1 MTIAHPVFV
10 PIERGRYTAKGSSLS
25 MQATVPESDCRV
37 LEHSAGSGIGSLTVK
52 ERKDWNAALWALL
65 FLGPNLILFLI
76 FTAYPVF
83 YGLYISFYNYS
94 ILKPKKWIG
103 LENYTDFFNSPKTP
117 DLIWRS
123 IYYAVGTTIPVV
135 FLPLIVA
142 VLLTNAGAFTKPLR
156 MIYILPIVTSPVAAA
171 AVWKW
176 LYAKDFGLINYG
188 LSLIGV
194 KPVDWL
200 FSLTWS
206 MPAVIIMSVWLLVP
220 FNIILYTA
228 GLQEVPRDLYDAAEV
243 DGASSFQQFRSV
255 TVPMI
260 TPTIFFVFLITM
272 IGVLVGG
279 FDVINVLTQGGP
291 LQSTNVLIYDI
302 YKNAFENFK
311 MGYASAQAYVLFLG
325 VLAITLFNWVLQK
338 RWVHYS

>member
-1 MTIAHPVFV
+1 MQLPV
-10 PIERGRYTAKGSSLS
+10 T
-25 MQATVPESDCRV
+25 ESEINA
-37 LEHSAGSGIGSLTVK
+37 LENPRFWRRNHHRVK
-52 ERKDWNAALWALL
+52 EKKDWNAALWALL

-76 FTAYPVF
+76 FTAYPVG
-83 YGLYISFYNYS
+83 YGIYISLYNYS
-94 ILKPKKWIG
+94 VLKPKKWVG
-103 LENYTDFFNSPKTP
+103 LDNYRDFINDPKTP

-135 FLPLIVA
+135 VLPLVVA
-142 VLLTNAGAFTKPLR
+142 VLLTNAGVATKPFR

-176 LYAKDFGLINYG
+176 LYAKDFGLINYA
-188 LSLIGV
+188 LSWIGV
-194 KPVDWL
+194 NPVDWL
-200 FSLTWS
+200 YSLTWS
-206 MPAVIIMSVWLLVP
+206 MPAVIVMSVWLLVP

-243 DGASSFQQFRSV
+243 DGASSFQQFRTV

-291 LQSTNVLIYDI
+291 LQATNVLIYDI

-325 VLAITLFNWVLQK
+325 VLAVTLFNWILQK

>member
-1 MTIAHPVFV
+1 LV
-10 PIERGRYTAKGSSLS
+10 
-25 MQATVPESDCRV
+25 
-37 LEHSAGSGIGSLTVK
+37 
-52 ERKDWNAALWALL
+52 
-65 FLGPNLILFLI
+65 
-76 FTAYPVF
+76 FTAYPVW
-83 YGLYISFYNYS
+83 YGLYISLYNYS
-94 ILKPKKWIG
+94 ILKPKKWVG
-103 LENYTDFFNSPKTP
+103 LGNYEKFVHDPDTP

-135 FLPLIVA
+135 FLPLFVA
-142 VLLTNAGAFTKPLR
+142 VLITRAGVFTKPFRL
-156 MIYILPIVTSPVAAA
+156 IYILPIVTSPVAAA
-171 AVWKW
+171 AIWKW

-188 LSLIGV
+188 LSLIGANS
-194 KPVDWL
+194 VDWL
-200 FSLTWS
+200 YSLRWS
-206 MPAVIIMSVWLLVP
+206 MPAVIVMSIWLLVP

-243 DGASSFQQFRSV
+243 DGASSFQQFRTV

-291 LQSTNVLIYDI
+291 LQKTNILIYDI

-311 MGYASAQAYVLFLG
+311 MGYASAQAYILFLG
-325 VLAITLFNWVLQK
+325 VLLVTLFNWVLQK

>member
-1 MTIAHPVFV
+1 
-10 PIERGRYTAKGSSLS
+10 
-25 MQATVPESDCRV
+25 MQATIPESAID
-37 LEHSAGSGIGSLTVK
+37 AGAQRRFWHRSTVK
-52 ERKDWNAALWALL
+52 VKEKKDWNAALWALL
-65 FLGPNLILFLI
+65 FLGPNLVLFLV
-76 FTAYPVF
+76 FTAYPVA
-83 YGLYISFYNYS
+83 YGLYISLYNYS

-103 LENYTDFFNSPKTP
+103 LQNYDRFIHDPKTP

-123 IYYAVGTTIPVV
+123 IYYAVGVTIPVV
-135 FLPLIVA
+135 VLPLIVA
-142 VLLTNAGAFTKPLR
+142 VLLTNAGVFTKPLR

-206 MPAVIIMSVWLLVP
+206 MPAVILMSIWLLIP
-220 FNIILYTA
+220 FNVILYTA
-228 GLQEVPRDLYDAAEV
+228 GLQEVPRDLYDAAAV
-243 DGASSFQQFRSV
+243 DGASSFQQFRTV
-255 TVPMI
+255 TIPMI

-272 IGVLVGG
+272 IGVLVGA

-291 LQSTNVLIYDI
+291 LHATDVLIYDI
-302 YKNAFENFK
+302 YQNAFENFK
-311 MGYASAQAYVLFLG
+311 MGYASAEAYALFLG
-325 VLAITLFNWVLQK
+325 VLIVTLFNWVLQK
-338 RWVHYS
+338 RWVHYA

>member
-1 MTIAHPVFV
+1 MQFPATETEIA
-10 PIERGRYTAKGSSLS
+10 T
-25 MQATVPESDCRV
+25 
-37 LEHSAGSGIGSLTVK
+37 LENSRFWRRNTYKVK
-52 ERKDWNAALWALL
+52 EKKDWKAGLWALL
-65 FLGPNLILFLI
+65 FLGPNLLLFLT
-76 FTAYPVF
+76 FTAYPVG
-83 YGLYISFYNYS
+83 YGLYISLYNYS
-94 ILKPKKWIG
+94 ILKPKKWVG
-103 LENYTDFFNSPKTP
+103 LGNYDKFIHDPKTP

-135 FLPLIVA
+135 ILPLIIA
-142 VLLTNAGAFTKPLR
+142 VLLVNAGILTKPFRL
-156 MIYILPIVTSPVAAA
+156 IYILPIVTSPVAAA
-171 AVWKW
+171 AIWKW

-188 LSLIGV
+188 LSLFGI
-194 KPVDWL
+194 KPIDWL

-206 MPAVIIMSVWLLVP
+206 MPAVIVMSIWLLVP

-243 DGASSFQQFRSV
+243 DGASSFQQFRTV

-291 LQSTNVLIYDI
+291 LQRTNVLIYDI

-311 MGYASAQAYVLFLG
+311 MGYASAQAYGLFLG
-325 VLAITLFNWVLQK
+325 VLLVTLFNWVLQK

>member
-1 MTIAHPVFV
+1 MQLPATETEIA
-10 PIERGRYTAKGSSLS
+10 A
-25 MQATVPESDCRV
+25 
-37 LEHSAGSGIGSLTVK
+37 LENPRFWRRNPYKVK
-52 ERKDWNAALWALL
+52 EKKDWKAGLWALF
-65 FLGPNLILFLI
+65 FLGPNLILFLV
-76 FTAYPVF
+76 FTAYPVW
-83 YGLYISFYNYS
+83 YGLYISLYNYS
-94 ILKPKKWIG
+94 ILKPKKWVG
-103 LENYTDFFNSPKTP
+103 LGNYEKFVHDPDTP

-135 FLPLIVA
+135 VLPLIFA
-142 VLLTNAGAFTKPLR
+142 VLITRSGVFTKPFRL
-156 MIYILPIVTSPVAAA
+156 IYILPIVTSPVAAA
-171 AVWKW
+171 AIWKW

-188 LSLIGV
+188 LKLIGV
-194 KPVDWL
+194 KPIDWL
-200 FSLTWS
+200 YSLTWS
-206 MPAVIIMSVWLLVP
+206 MPAVIVMSVWLLIP

-243 DGASSFQQFRSV
+243 DGASAFQQFRTV

-279 FDVINVLTQGGP
+279 FDVIQVLTQGGP
-291 LQSTNVLIYDI
+291 LQKTNILIYDI

-311 MGYASAQAYVLFLG
+311 MGFASAQAYVLFLG
-325 VLAITLFNWVLQK
+325 VLLVTLFNWVLQK

>member
-1 MTIAHPVFV
+1 
-10 PIERGRYTAKGSSLS
+10 
-25 MQATVPESDCRV
+25 MQLPATEFEIDA
-37 LEHSAGSGIGSLTVK
+37 LENPRFWHRDPYRIK
-52 ERKDWNAALWALL
+52 EKKDWNAALWALL

-76 FTAYPVF
+76 FTAYPVG
-83 YGLYISFYNYS
+83 YGVYISLYNYS

-103 LENYTDFFNSPKTP
+103 LDNYDKFFHDPKTP

-135 FLPLIVA
+135 ILPLIIA
-142 VLLTNAGAFTKPLR
+142 VLLTNAGVFTKPFRL
-156 MIYILPIVTSPVAAA
+156 IYILPIVTSPVAAA
-171 AVWKW
+171 AIWKW

-188 LSLIGV
+188 LSKVGV
-194 KPVDWL
+194 SPIDWL
-200 FSLTWS
+200 YNLTWS
-206 MPAVIIMSVWLLVP
+206 MPAVILMSVWLLVP

-243 DGASSFQQFRSV
+243 DGASSLQKFRTV

-311 MGYASAQAYVLFLG
+311 MGYASAQAYILFLG
-325 VLAITLFNWVLQK
+325 VLAVTLFNWILQK
-338 RWVHYS
+338 RWVHYA

>member
-1 MTIAHPVFV
+1 MVLEVPGERLPV
-10 PIERGRYTAKGSSLS
+10 S
-25 MQATVPESDCRV
+25 MQLPATESEIAT
-37 LEHSAGSGIGSLTVK
+37 LESPRFWHRNRHKVK
-52 ERKDWNAALWALL
+52 EKNDWKAGLWALF

-76 FTAYPVF
+76 FTAYPVW
-83 YGLYISFYNYS
+83 YGLYISLYNYS
-94 ILKPKKWIG
+94 VLKPKKWVG
-103 LENYTDFFNSPKTP
+103 LGNYEKFIHDPKTP

-135 FLPLIVA
+135 VLPLVVA
-142 VLLTNAGAFTKPLR
+142 VLITKSGILTKPFR

-171 AVWKW
+171 AIWKW

-188 LSLIGV
+188 LSRVGINS
-194 KPVDWL
+194 VDWL
-200 FSLTWS
+200 FDLRWS
-206 MPAVIIMSVWLLVP
+206 MPAVIVMSVWLLVP

-243 DGASSFQQFRSV
+243 DGASGLQQFRTV

-279 FDVINVLTQGGP
+279 FDVIQVLTQGGP
-291 LQSTNVLIYDI
+291 LQKTNILIYDI

-325 VLAITLFNWVLQK
+325 VLLVTLLNWVLQT

>member
-1 MTIAHPVFV
+1 MQLPATETEIAALENPRFWQ
-10 PIERGRYTAKGSSLS
+10 RSRYK
-25 MQATVPESDCRV
+25 
-37 LEHSAGSGIGSLTVK
+37 VK
-52 ERKDWNAALWALL
+52 EKKDWKAGLWALF

-76 FTAYPVF
+76 FTAYPVW
-83 YGLYISFYNYS
+83 YGLYISLYNYS
-94 ILKPKKWIG
+94 ILKPKKWVG
-103 LENYTDFFNSPKTP
+103 LGNYEKFVHDPDTP

-135 FLPLIVA
+135 VLPLIFA
-142 VLLTNAGAFTKPLR
+142 VLITRSGVFTKPFRL
-156 MIYILPIVTSPVAAA
+156 IYILPIVTSPVAAA
-171 AVWKW
+171 AIWKW

-188 LSLIGV
+188 LKLIGV
-194 KPVDWL
+194 KPIDWL
-200 FSLTWS
+200 YSLTWS
-206 MPAVIIMSVWLLVP
+206 MPAVIVMSVWLLIP

-243 DGASSFQQFRSV
+243 DGASALQQFRTV

-279 FDVINVLTQGGP
+279 FDVIQVLTQGGP
-291 LQSTNVLIYDI
+291 LQKTNILIYDI

-311 MGYASAQAYVLFLG
+311 MGFASAQAYVLFLG
-325 VLAITLFNWVLQK
+325 VLLVTLFNWVLQK

>member
-1 MTIAHPVFV
+1 MQLPATESEITTLENPRFW
-10 PIERGRYTAKGSSLS
+10 RRNRYN
-25 MQATVPESDCRV
+25 
-37 LEHSAGSGIGSLTVK
+37 VK
-52 ERKDWNAALWALL
+52 ERKDWKAGLWALF
-65 FLGPNLILFLI
+65 FLGPNLILFLV
-76 FTAYPVF
+76 FTAYPVW
-83 YGLYISFYNYS
+83 YGLYISLYNYS
-94 ILKPKKWIG
+94 ILKPKKWVG
-103 LENYTDFFNSPKTP
+103 LGNYEKFIHDPKTP

-135 FLPLIVA
+135 VLPLIVA
-142 VLLTNAGAFTKPLR
+142 VLITKSGILTKPFR

-176 LYAKDFGLINYG
+176 LYAKDFGLINYA

-200 FSLTWS
+200 YNLTWS
-206 MPAVIIMSVWLLVP
+206 MPAVIVMSVWLLIP

-228 GLQEVPRDLYDAAEV
+228 GLQEVPGDLYDAAAV

-291 LQSTNVLIYDI
+291 LQKTNILIYDI

-311 MGYASAQAYVLFLG
+311 MGYASAQAYILFLG
-325 VLAITLFNWVLQK
+325 VLAVTLFNWVLQK
-338 RWVHYS
+338 RWVHYA

>member
-1 MTIAHPVFV
+1 MQLPATESEIATLENSRFW
-10 PIERGRYTAKGSSLS
+10 RRSRY
-25 MQATVPESDCRV
+25 
-37 LEHSAGSGIGSLTVK
+37 TVK
-52 ERKDWNAALWALL
+52 EKKDWKAGLWALL
-65 FLGPNLILFLI
+65 FLGPNLILFLV
-76 FTAYPVF
+76 FTAYPVW
-83 YGLYISFYNYS
+83 YGLYISLYNYS
-94 ILKPKKWIG
+94 ILKPKKWVG
-103 LENYTDFFNSPKTP
+103 LGNYEKFVHDPDTP

-135 FLPLIVA
+135 FLPLFVA
-142 VLLTNAGAFTKPLR
+142 VLITRAGVFTKPFWL
-156 MIYILPIVTSPVAAA
+156 IYILPIVTSPVAAA
-171 AVWKW
+171 AIWKW

-188 LSLIGV
+188 LSLIGANS
-194 KPVDWL
+194 VDWL
-200 FSLTWS
+200 YSLRWS
-206 MPAVIIMSVWLLVP
+206 MPAVIVMSIWLLVP

-243 DGASSFQQFRSV
+243 DGASSFQQFRTV

-260 TPTIFFVFLITM
+260 TPTIFFVLLITM

-291 LQSTNVLIYDI
+291 LQKTNILIYDI

-311 MGYASAQAYVLFLG
+311 MGYASAQAYILFLG
-325 VLAITLFNWVLQK
+325 VLLVTLFNWVLQK

>member
-1 MTIAHPVFV
+1 MQ
-10 PIERGRYTAKGSSLS
+10 LS
-25 MQATVPESDCRV
+25 VTESELAG
-37 LEHSAGSGIGSLTVK
+37 LETSRFWRRNRNQIK
-52 ERKDWNAALWALL
+52 EKKDWNAALWALL

-76 FTAYPVF
+76 FTAYPVG
-83 YGLYISFYNYS
+83 YGLYISLYNYS
-94 ILKPKKWIG
+94 ILKPKEWVG
-103 LENYTDFFNSPKTP
+103 LENYDTFIHDPKTP

-135 FLPLIVA
+135 VLPLIVA
-142 VLLTNAGAFTKPLR
+142 VLLSNAGVATRPLR

-188 LSLIGV
+188 LSLVGV
-194 KPVDWL
+194 SPVDWL
-200 FSLTWS
+200 YSLRWS
-206 MPAVIIMSVWLLVP
+206 MPAVILMSIWLLIP

-228 GLQEVPRDLYDAAEV
+228 GLQEVPGDLYDAAAV

-272 IGVLVGG
+272 INVLVGA

-302 YKNAFENFK
+302 YKNAFENFR
-311 MGYASAQAYVLFLG
+311 MGYASAQAYALFLA
-325 VLAITLFNWVLQK
+325 VLIITLINWVLQK

>member
-1 MTIAHPVFV
+1 VIDNDRPSRFPAFSG
-10 PIERGRYTAKGSSLS
+10 ERPLVS
-25 MQATVPESDCRV
+25 MQLPATESEIAA
-37 LEHSAGSGIGSLTVK
+37 LENPRFWHRNRYKVK
-52 ERKDWNAALWALL
+52 EKKDWKAGLWALL

-76 FTAYPVF
+76 FTAYPVW
-83 YGLYISFYNYS
+83 YGLYISLYNYS
-94 ILKPKKWIG
+94 ILKPKKWVG
-103 LENYTDFFNSPKTP
+103 LGNYDKFIHDPKTP

-135 FLPLIVA
+135 VLPLIVA
-142 VLLTNAGAFTKPLR
+142 VLITRSGVFTKPFRL
-156 MIYILPIVTSPVAAA
+156 IYILPIVTSPVAAA

-194 KPVDWL
+194 KPIDWL
-200 FSLTWS
+200 YSLTWS
-206 MPAVIIMSVWLLVP
+206 MPAVIVMSIWLLIP

-243 DGASSFQQFRSV
+243 DGASALQQFRTV

-279 FDVINVLTQGGP
+279 FDVIQVLTQGGP
-291 LQSTNVLIYDI
+291 LQKTNILIYDI

-325 VLAITLFNWVLQK
+325 VLLVTLFNWVLQK

>member
-1 MTIAHPVFV
+1 MQLPATKSEIVALENPRVWH
-10 PIERGRYTAKGSSLS
+10 RNRYK
-25 MQATVPESDCRV
+25 
-37 LEHSAGSGIGSLTVK
+37 VK
-52 ERKDWNAALWALL
+52 EKKDWKAGLWALL

-76 FTAYPVF
+76 FTAYPVG
-83 YGLYISFYNYS
+83 YGVYISLYNYS
-94 ILKPKKWIG
+94 ILKPKKWVG
-103 LENYTDFFNSPKTP
+103 LGNYDKFFNDSKTP
-117 DLIWRS
+117 DLIWRT

-135 FLPLIVA
+135 ILPLVVA
-142 VLLTNAGAFTKPLR
+142 VLITRSGVLTKPFRL
-156 MIYILPIVTSPVAAA
+156 IYILPIVTSPVAAA
-171 AVWKW
+171 AIWKW

-188 LSLIGV
+188 LSLVGI
-194 KPVDWL
+194 KPIDWL
-200 FSLTWS
+200 YNLTWS
-206 MPAVIIMSVWLLVP
+206 MPAVILMSVWLLIP

-243 DGASSFQQFRSV
+243 DGASALQQFRTV
-255 TVPMI
+255 TVPLI

-291 LQSTNVLIYDI
+291 LQRTNILIYDI

-325 VLAITLFNWVLQK
+325 VLLVTLFNWVLQK

>member
-1 MTIAHPVFV
+1 VIDNDRPSRFPAFSG
-10 PIERGRYTAKGSSLS
+10 ERPLVS
-25 MQATVPESDCRV
+25 MQLPATESEIAA
-37 LEHSAGSGIGSLTVK
+37 LENPRFWHRNRYKVK
-52 ERKDWNAALWALL
+52 EKKDWKAGLWALL
-65 FLGPNLILFLI
+65 FLGPNLILFLV
-76 FTAYPVF
+76 FTAYPVW
-83 YGLYISFYNYS
+83 YGLYISLYNYS
-94 ILKPKKWIG
+94 ILKPKKWVG
-103 LENYTDFFNSPKTP
+103 LGNYDKFIHDPKTP

-135 FLPLIVA
+135 VLPLIVA
-142 VLLTNAGAFTKPLR
+142 VLITRSGVFTKPFRL
-156 MIYILPIVTSPVAAA
+156 IYILPIVTSPVAAA

-194 KPVDWL
+194 KPIDWL
-200 FSLTWS
+200 YSLTWS
-206 MPAVIIMSVWLLVP
+206 MPAVIVMSIWLLIP

-243 DGASSFQQFRSV
+243 DGASALQQFRTV

-279 FDVINVLTQGGP
+279 FDVIQVLTQGGP
-291 LQSTNVLIYDI
+291 LQKTNILIYDI

-325 VLAITLFNWVLQK
+325 VLLVTLFNWVLQK

>member
-1 MTIAHPVFV
+1 MQLAAT
-10 PIERGRYTAKGSSLS
+10 ESELTSLEN
-25 MQATVPESDCRV
+25 PRFW
-37 LEHSAGSGIGSLTVK
+37 HRNRNRVK
-52 ERKDWNAALWALL
+52 EKKDWNAALWALF
-65 FLGPNLILFLI
+65 FLGPNLILFLV
-76 FTAYPVF
+76 FTAYPVG
-83 YGLYISFYNYS
+83 YGLYISLYNYS
-94 ILKPKKWIG
+94 ILKPKKWVG
-103 LENYTDFFNSPKTP
+103 LGNYEKFVHDPRTP

-123 IYYAVGTTIPVV
+123 LYYAIGTTIPVV
-135 FLPLIVA
+135 ILPLIIA
-142 VLLTNAGAFTKPLR
+142 VLLTNAGFLTKPFR

-188 LSLIGV
+188 LSLVGV

-200 FSLTWS
+200 YSLTWA
-206 MPAVIIMSVWLLVP
+206 MPAVILMSVWLLVP

-228 GLQEVPRDLYDAAEV
+228 GLQEVPRDLYDAAAV

-260 TPTIFFVFLITM
+260 TPTIFFVLLITL

-325 VLAITLFNWVLQK
+325 VLLITLFNWILQK
-338 RWVHYS
+338 RWVHYA